1 MSDEF
6 VVPPVALY
14 DTICRTP
21 GCPNE
26 GITLRSWGDAASP
39 IVLCAPCGQFVTE
52 IYPAPTNP

>member
-6 VVPPVALY
+6 VPPPVALY

-26 GITLRSWGDAASP
+26 GITLRSWCDAATPLVWCS
-39 IVLCAPCGQFVTE
+39 PCGRQVLD
-52 IYPAPTNP
+52 IHPAPPNP